1 MLVIPRETLI
11 KFLTIMITS
20 DEWSSSVYILN
31 FLGTFLGNH
40 NIITVELS
48 CGHHVGDSLLKC
60 PQSTP
65 VAIPAQRNRLL
76 FSCILPKSEFW
87 ILCLNYCCFN
97 AEIVTHVQTKHL
109 TLPPFTKRFKCLFQ
123 GPKFPSCKWLSKVTL
138 FYDTRLVVLRNSTL
152 TEEWTGDKEHMQ
164 AITMV
169 SSQALG
175 ENCSNNIMKAKK
187 NPQKKC

>member
-48 CGHHVGDSLLKC
+48 CGHHVGDSLLKF

-65 VAIPAQRNRLL
+65 AAIPAPRNRLL

-97 AEIVTHVQTKHL
+97 AGIVTHVQTKHL
-109 TLPPFTKRFKCLFQ
+109 TLPPFTKQRFKCLFP

-138 FYDTRLVVLRNSTL
+138 FYDTRLVVLQKPE
-152 TEEWTGDKEHMQ
+152 TEFHTDWR
-164 AITMV
+164 V
-169 SSQALG
+169 
-175 ENCSNNIMKAKK
+175 NRR
-187 NPQKKC
+187 